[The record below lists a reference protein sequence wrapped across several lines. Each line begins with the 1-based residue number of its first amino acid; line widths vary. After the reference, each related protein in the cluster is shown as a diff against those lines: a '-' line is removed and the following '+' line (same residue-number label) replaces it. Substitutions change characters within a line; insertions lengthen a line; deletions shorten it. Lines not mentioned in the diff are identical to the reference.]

1 MKQPT
6 RVLNGLLVNVL
17 CAALWGQSMPK
28 EISLTVI
35 EGEGVVN
42 RLRQRASHDPAV
54 RVEDEEHRPIS
65 GAAVVFTLP
74 VSGTTGEFVNGSKN
88 LTVVTDKDGV
98 AVAQGL
104 RTNDVPGK
112 LQIHVTA
119 SYRGLRARILVNQF
133 TMAPSGTDI
142 SRKSGGHGKTWA
154 VLAVIG
160 AAAAAGGAVA
170 ATHKS
175 GTTPQPGPTTPTV
188 PAAITIS
195 PGSGSVGAP
204 PR

>member
-1 MKQPT
+1 MKQST
-6 RVLNGLLVNVL
+6 RVLKCLLACLL
-17 CAALWGQSMPK
+17 CAALWAQSMPK
-28 EISLTVI
+28 EIGLVVV

-42 RLRQRASHDPAV
+42 RLRQRAAHDPAV
-54 RVEDEEHRPIS
+54 RVEDDEHRPIA

-74 VSGTTGEFVNGSKN
+74 VSGTTGEFTNGSKN
-88 LTVVTDKDGV
+88 LTVVTNHDGL

-104 RTNDVPGK
+104 KTNDVPGK

-119 SYRGLRARILVNQF
+119 SYRGLRARTLVNQF
-133 TMAPSGTDI
+133 TLAPSGTDTG
-142 SRKSGGHGKTWA
+142 RKTGGHGKTWA
-154 VLAVIG
+154 VLAVLG

-170 ATHKS
+170 ATHK
-175 GTTPQPGPTTPTV
+175 GTTTTSSSPSAPPV

-195 PGSGSVGAP
+195 PGSGTVGAP